1 MVFQQCGAL
10 CPQVCDKTTACKGGC
25 AEGCFCPDGQV
36 VNNEGQ
42 CILAGTCVGMILP
55 SCMIILLHIICF
67 KRNKLYTFL

>member
-10 CPQVCDKTTACKGGC
+10 CPQVCGKTTACKRGC

-42 CILAGTCVGMILP
+42 CMLTGTCGGMILP
-55 SCMIILLHIICF
+55 SCMIII
-67 KRNKLYTFL
+67 LYIT